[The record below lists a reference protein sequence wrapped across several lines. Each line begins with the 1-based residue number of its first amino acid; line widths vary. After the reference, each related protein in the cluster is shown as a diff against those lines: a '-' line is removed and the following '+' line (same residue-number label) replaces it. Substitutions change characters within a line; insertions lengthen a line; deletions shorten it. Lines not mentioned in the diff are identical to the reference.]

1 MSGNKHTRRTF
12 LKIAGSLI
20 GLTAVGAWGE
30 LTKNQMSLLNKR
42 SVTFPFN
49 PNKEISFVDEFII
62 RNKEDE
68 VTSFS
73 AHCSHLGC
81 IINKEQNGK
90 LICPCH
96 GSEYNLEGVPVKGPA
111 YKPLKKYKST
121 LSSDRKQITIET

>member
-12 LKIAGSLI
+12 LKIAGGLI

-49 PNKEISFVDEFII
+49 PNKEISFVDDYII
-62 RNKEDE
+62 RNNDE
-68 VTSFS
+68 EITAFS
-73 AHCSHLGC
+73 AHCTHLGC

-96 GSEYNLEGVPVKGPA
+96 GSEYNLEGDPVKGPA
-111 YKPLKKYKST
+111 YKPLKKYQAT
-121 LSSDRKQITIET
+121 LSSDHKQITIKT